1 MTSQVETMAAKL
13 QGYKQDLGNSGV
25 QGRRRLQAIE
35 GMTDHITLRRIEG
48 LGIKEGWRCFEVGC
62 GSGSIARWMSY
73 RVAPHGHVLA
83 VDMNTEFVADAA
95 GPTLEVSQQDIR
107 TMKPPEK
114 TFDLVHSRMVLQ
126 HLAER
131 EELVERLVATLKPGG
146 WLLLEEMETFSL
158 FQNETG
164 PFLQVVEIMHAMGRA
179 AGTAVD
185 WARTLPRTF
194 QRLGL
199 QNVNAEGEM
208 LYFSGGTP
216 TADFHRL
223 TGEQHWPYAEKMRL
237 LTREQFDQYSERL
250 GDPNSWFYGP
260 TIFGVWGQR
269 PPA

>member
-1 MTSQVETMAAKL
+1 MTSKVETMAARI
-13 QGYKQDLGNSGV
+13 QDHEQDLGSSGV
-25 QGRRRLQAIE
+25 QALRRFQALE
-35 GMTDHITLRRIEG
+35 GMADHITLRRIEE
-48 LGIKEGWRCFEVGC
+48 LGIKEGWRCLEVGC

-83 VDMNTEFVADAA
+83 VDEDTRFVAGAA
-95 GPTLEVSQQDIR
+95 GPSLEVHQRDLPTLR
-107 TMKPPEK
+107 PPEK
-114 TFDLVHSRMVLQ
+114 SFELVHSRMVLQ

-131 EELVERLVATLKPGG
+131 EELVERLAASLKPGG

-158 FQNETG
+158 FQNDTP
-164 PFLQVVEIMHAMGRA
+164 PFLQVVESMHALERA

-199 QNVNAEGEM
+199 RNVSAEGEM

-216 TADFHRL
+216 TAEFHRL

-250 GDPNSWFYGP
+250 RDPNAWFYGP
-260 TIFGVWGQR
+260 TLFGVWGQR
-269 PPA
+269 PPT

>member
-1 MTSQVETMAAKL
+1 MTSQVEAMAAKI
-13 QGYKQDLGNSGV
+13 QGYEQVLGTSGA

-35 GMTDHITLRRIEG
+35 GMADHITLRRMEG

-62 GSGSIARWMSY
+62 GGGSIARWMNY

-83 VDMNTEFVADAA
+83 VDIDTQYVADAA
-95 GPTLEVSQQDIR
+95 GPILEVRRQDIR
-107 TMKPPEK
+107 EMRPPEK

-131 EELVERLVATLKPGG
+131 EALVERLVASLKPGG

-158 FQNETG
+158 FQNDPG
-164 PFLQVVEIMHAMGRA
+164 PFLHVVEILHDMGRA
-179 AGTAVD
+179 AGTAVN

-199 QNVNAEGEM
+199 RNVCAEGEM
-208 LYFSGGTP
+208 LYFAGGTP
-216 TADFHRL
+216 TAEFHRL
-223 TGEQHWPYAEKMRL
+223 TGEQYWPHAEKMQL
-237 LTREQFDQYSERL
+237 LTRQQFDQYSERL
-250 GDPNSWFYGP
+250 KDPNAWFYGP